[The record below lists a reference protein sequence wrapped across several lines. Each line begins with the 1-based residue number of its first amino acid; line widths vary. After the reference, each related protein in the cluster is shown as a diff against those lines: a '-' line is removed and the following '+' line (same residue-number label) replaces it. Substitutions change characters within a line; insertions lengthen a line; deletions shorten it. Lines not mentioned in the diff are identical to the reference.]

1 MEREKSSNSPLAP
14 ARIANQIVISV
25 APAELIDK
33 ITILELKKERIKD
46 AGKLKNVAVELSVL
60 VEEEKRHLPE
70 DDEIKR
76 LTRRLKEVNARL
88 WDLEDHIRDCDREGN
103 FGPPFVEIAR
113 AIYRTNDERAQ
124 VKREINLYLGATL
137 IEEKSY
143 TAY

>member
-1 MEREKSSNSPLAP
+1 MT
-14 ARIANQIVISV
+14 VILDKISILV

-46 AGKLKNVAVELSVL
+46 AAKLKNVAAELSVL
-60 VEEEKRHLPE
+60 AEEERRYLPKN
-70 DDEIKR
+70 DEIKR
-76 LTRRLKEVNARL
+76 LTQRLKEVNARI

-103 FGPPFVEIAR
+103 FGPGFVEIAR